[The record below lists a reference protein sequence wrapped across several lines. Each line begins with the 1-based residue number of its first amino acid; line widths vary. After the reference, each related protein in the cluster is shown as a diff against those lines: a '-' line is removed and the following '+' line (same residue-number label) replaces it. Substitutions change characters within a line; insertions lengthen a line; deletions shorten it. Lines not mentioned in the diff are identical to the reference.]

1 VVLFDGALPDTKRA
15 ERLSRTEQNNRRV
28 QQLRASYPTT
38 ACPIPTYLG
47 STSYAFLAPSL
58 REALTDSPFA
68 SRTRI
73 VPGEADD
80 SCALHAQ
87 DLPRSII
94 FTSDTDLLLFD
105 YHPETLVVLFQ
116 DAESLV
122 GLKAFSPDHIAKK
135 LQLKTLVPLAHAIQQ
150 HSSEG
155 MDDLIHDA
163 RNMDTDSS
171 AYLDFQRRYTAAI
184 VAPPY
189 HQQHVSLVSTSQR
202 LDVRIFEYAHEALR
216 GSPNLPVYLPL
227 LAEDPN
233 QASAWNIAQDI
244 RTLAYSLLAPSTST
258 IREYKR
264 KAQSIFP
271 QDIRTYSATDLHV
284 SAKEIDARVSGV
296 LKWGDSKDINA
307 SLLWSLFALSLV
319 LGELNTPPSLTLVS
333 RVINA
338 DFDNTWP
345 FIQLTARF
353 QAAMYSLRMLKQIA
367 CIWLAINQHTQS
379 KLHDTLSNL
388 QSQMANFPAIADMFL
403 VPGQSK
409 RLLADHEQLKVLTE
423 EIYVS
428 VGVEIATEQVS
439 NKKKKRQAR
448 EAERK
453 KRKAEQ
459 RQQSKPMTVNSFAVL
474 KSSGYQ

>member
-1 VVLFDGALPDTKRA
+1 M
-15 ERLSRTEQNNRRV
+15 TE
-28 QQLRASYPTT
+28 
-38 ACPIPTYLG
+38 
-47 STSYAFLAPSL
+47 
-58 REALTDSPFA
+58 SPFA

-80 SCALHAQ
+80 SCALYAQ

-116 DAESLV
+116 DAESPV
-122 GLKAFSPDHIAKK
+122 GLKAFSPDHVAKK

-155 MDDLIHDA
+155 MDDLVRDA
-163 RNMDTDSS
+163 RNLDTESS

-189 HQQHVSLVSTSQR
+189 LQQHVSLASTSQS

-216 GSPNLPVYLPL
+216 GSLNLPIYLPL

-244 RTLAYSLLAPSTST
+244 RTLAYSLLTPSTST

-264 KAQSIFP
+264 KAQSILP
-271 QDIRTYSATDLHV
+271 QDIRPYPTVDLHV
-284 SAKEIDARVSGV
+284 PAKDIDARVSGV
-296 LKWGDSKDINA
+296 LKWANSKDINS

-319 LGELNTPPSLTLVS
+319 LGELNSPPSLPLVS
-333 RVINA
+333 RVINS
-338 DFDNTWP
+338 DFDNTWS

-353 QAAMYSLRMLKQIA
+353 QAAMYSLRMLKQMTNV
-367 CIWLAINQHTQS
+367 WLAVNQHTPS
-379 KLHDTLSNL
+379 VLRDTLSNL
-388 QSQMANFPAIADMFL
+388 QSQMANFPAIADMFF

-409 RLLADHEQLKVLTE
+409 RLLADHEQLKVLIE

-428 VGVEIATEQVS
+428 VGVEVATEQLS

-459 RQQSKPMTVNSFAVL
+459 RQQSKPVTTNSFTAL
-474 KSSGYQ
+474 KYQ